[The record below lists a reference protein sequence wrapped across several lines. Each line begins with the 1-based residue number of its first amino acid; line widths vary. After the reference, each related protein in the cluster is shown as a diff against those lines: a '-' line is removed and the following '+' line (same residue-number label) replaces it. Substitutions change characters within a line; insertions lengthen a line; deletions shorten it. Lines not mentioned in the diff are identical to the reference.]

1 MAYPQVSVAGFQ
13 PVQNIQAG
21 DYTGKQVVYP
31 VLPGHENLLA
41 VGDMMSFSGTSDV
54 NGNPYVQAA
63 VAGSTDI
70 LVGPIST
77 IQFNPQNLQQ
87 VGLPVGVSGFVT
99 IEYDRYSLL
108 QAKISADIIGAAVQ
122 LNFPILATAATL
134 TGGLAYSNM
143 KIDTSGGGTT
153 ATNQIRIESAPNG
166 LTAGSVVFCRINA
179 STLDTV
185 GV

>member
-1 MAYPQVSVAGFQ
+1 MAYPQVNVAGFQ

-21 DYTGKQVVYP
+21 DYTGKQNVYP
-31 VLPGHENLLA
+31 VSASHATLLA
-41 VGDMMSFSGTSDV
+41 VGDMLKFTGHSDV
-54 NGNPYVQAA
+54 NGNPYVDAA
-63 VAGSTDI
+63 AATGI

-87 VGLPVGVSGFVT
+87 VGLPVGIGGYVT
-99 IEYDRYSLL
+99 VEYDRYSLL
-108 QAKISADIIGAAVQ
+108 QAKISADITGDMVQ

-143 KIDTSGGGTT
+143 EIDTSGGGTT
-153 ATNQIRIESAPNG
+153 ATNQVRIESAPNG